1 MSAWK
6 RLPGQPGGAK
16 YGNKKVELDGM
27 EFDSKLEARRFSQLR
42 LMEKAGM
49 IHGLER
55 QVEFE
60 LIPVQREPDRT
71 GPRGGIIKGH
81 VIEKKCSY
89 FADFVYYD
97 KEGQR
102 VVEDAKGYRDG
113 QAYAVFTIK
122 RKLMLQK
129 YGIRVQEV

>member
-16 YGNKKVELDGM
+16 YGNKRVIVDGM
-27 EFDSKLEARRFSQLR
+27 EFDSRKEGRRWSQLR

-71 GPRGGIIKGH
+71 GPRGGVIKGH
-81 VIEKKCSY
+81 VIEKKVVY
-89 FADFVYYD
+89 LADFVYYD
-97 KEGQR
+97 HDGEK
-102 VVEDAKGYRDG
+102 VVEDTKGFRTPDYI
-113 QAYAVFTIK
+113 IK
-122 RKLMLQK
+122 RKLML
-129 YGIRVQEV
+129 YVHGIRVKEV